1 MNLREECASKI
12 SSYYKMHVNRL
23 KVKNFIHRIKDNYII
38 YSSLSNNKIL
48 YFKSSYENGLDAN
61 LIFEYC
67 PFLNCFILFINKCE
81 KFNKKVIEGRF
92 YNENYNMLIDPI
104 YDTNNNGDNI
114 INFQNIF
121 KKTDLVEEQHKRII
135 NRYIK
140 IHRPAKRERIDD
152 YEERKKKSYDDDH
165 LSKSHVFKNKKMG
178 DKIGE
183 ISRSKSFIK
192 LKMKKNKGIL
202 KPSKS
207 FMNLRCVDKKIHFGN
222 ARIKKYHN
230 LKK

>member
-1 MNLREECASKI
+1 M
-12 SSYYKMHVNRL
+12 
-23 KVKNFIHRIKDNYII
+23 F
-38 YSSLSNNKIL
+38 
-48 YFKSSYENGLDAN
+48 
-61 LIFEYC
+61 
-67 PFLNCFILFINKCE
+67 
-81 KFNKKVIEGRF
+81 
-92 YNENYNMLIDPI
+92 IDPI
-104 YDTNNNGDNI
+104 YETNNNGDNV
-114 INFQNIF
+114 INFQNII
-121 KKTDLVEEQHKRII
+121 KKADSVEERHSRII